1 MRKGILAA
9 ATLLLALQA
18 PAMDLRV
25 GCALGTRSVD
35 DERLREAYGPG
46 TVYFPYAAL
55 SFWKG
60 AAVGAGLETGYSK
73 EANLGLYKEASS
85 LKIQG
90 FEIFALYQVKFD
102 ALHPYLKAGY
112 GFYSYSQTLDSPI
125 APLFK
130 VDARQGAP
138 ILAGGFNLHMTEGL
152 YLSGEVKYVPLKVK
166 PFDEEVDLG
175 GLRYLLGLGY
185 AFKF

>member
-60 AAVGAGLETGYSK
+60 AAVGAGLERVPRKATRPLQVAPSQK
-73 EANLGLYKEASS
+73 SRASRS
-85 LKIQG
+85 C
-90 FEIFALYQVKFD
+90 
-102 ALHPYLKAGY
+102 PYR
-112 GFYSYSQTLDSPI
+112 Q
-125 APLFK
+125 
-130 VDARQGAP
+130 VDAPPP
-138 ILAGGFNLHMTEGL
+138 I
-152 YLSGEVKYVPLKVK
+152 
-166 PFDEEVDLG
+166 
-175 GLRYLLGLGY
+175 
-185 AFKF
+185 